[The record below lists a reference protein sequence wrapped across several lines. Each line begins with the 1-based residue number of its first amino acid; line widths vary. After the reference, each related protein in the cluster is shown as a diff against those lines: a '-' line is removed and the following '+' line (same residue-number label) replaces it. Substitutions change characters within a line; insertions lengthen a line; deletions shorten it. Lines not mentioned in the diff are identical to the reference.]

1 MIDERQFD
9 PAHQL
14 GRVRALEILVG
25 IAIGDLPSAQGASRY
40 ELIAVLRDLL
50 DAQRDLL
57 ARDLPDARFETFVE
71 GLGET
76 VAHVLDHLEK
86 RP

>member
-1 MIDERQFD
+1 MIVIDERQFD

-50 DAQRDLL
+50 

-71 GLGET
+71 GFGET
-76 VAHVLDHLEK
+76 VAHVIDHLEK